1 MLELLLRNKSQNH
14 FLEKIFRSRDN
25 KSFKPE
31 KCSLVIVF
39 GVHHSNVPLLS
50 ALKHFIVCSEKV
62 HIILS

>member
-14 FLEKIFRSRDN
+14 FLEKIFRSRDTIC
-25 KSFKPE
+25 FKAE
-31 KCSLVIVF
+31 KCRLIIVF